1 MIMLYDNSKK
11 GKDKYVE
18 DLKFWCTAAGELHKQ
33 GENITKEEL
42 PEELA
47 RIYRDWWEEDK
58 DGNYTYL
65 VELFGVYGIA
75 LMQEYYKTRGGE
87 AAPNNYD
94 RALMVAEIMDSFYH
108 FIAGRSDG
116 GVQILLAKEVGY
128 IPPEYRAVDEL
139 VVFVPASCSKNLFDR
154 LSATF
159 SLIAHDKGGKEW
171 LDYTEILKKITTN
184 IEKT

>member
-1 MIMLYDNSKK
+1 MIMLYDNSEKD
-11 GKDKYVE
+11 KDKYVE

-58 DGNYTYL
+58 DGNCTYL
-65 VELFGVYGIA
+65 AELFGVYGIA

-108 FIAGRSDG
+108 SIAGRSDG
-116 GVQILLAKEVGY
+116 GVQILLAKEGGY
-128 IPPEYRAVDEL
+128 IGLDDRAADEL
-139 VVFVPASCSKNLFDR
+139 VVFVPASCSKSLFDR
-154 LSATF
+154 LSAK
-159 SLIAHDKGGKEW
+159 LGMIAQDA
-171 LDYTEILKKITTN
+171 LYF
-184 IEKT
+184 